1 MPDATCNN
9 KINTCHDKINTCHTK
24 INTCHT
30 KMNTCHDKINTKMN
44 TCHTKINT
52 SVYRTKTINT
62 SGYRKGFDAHPMQ
75 ATDKTQNLCS

>member
-24 INTCHT
+24 INTCH
-30 KMNTCHDKINTKMN
+30 TKMN

>member
-9 KINTCHDKINTCHTK
+9 KINTCHDKINT
-24 INTCHT
+24 
-30 KMNTCHDKINTKMN
+30 KMNTCHTKMN